1 MNFQQILLTVIGII
15 LTTFVSWG
23 CETLIVFIKNKM
35 KNSKNAAL
43 LESAIN
49 IVGRAVKST
58 YQTYVENLKDK
69 DMFNKNAQIEALN
82 KAKETARKEL
92 TSEAQA
98 YITETFG
105 SLDSWLE
112 NSIEAAIYD
121 LKN

>member
-112 NSIEAAIYD
+112 
-121 LKN
+121 KN